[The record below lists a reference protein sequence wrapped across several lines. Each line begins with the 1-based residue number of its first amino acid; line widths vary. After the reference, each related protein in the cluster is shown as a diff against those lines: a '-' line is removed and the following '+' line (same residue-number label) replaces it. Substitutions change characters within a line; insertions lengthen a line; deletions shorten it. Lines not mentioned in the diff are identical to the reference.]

1 MDTTSHTLSTLFEQ
15 LGLPGDGNSIS
26 SFIKQHRPLDPAV
39 PLAEA
44 PWWSEGQ
51 AAFIQEAIEE
61 DADWAERVDELDA
74 LLRHTEAESAAETT
88 QR

>member
-1 MDTTSHTLSTLFEQ
+1 MDTTPHTLSTLFEQ
-15 LGLPGDGNSIS
+15 LGLASDGDSIRN
-26 SFIKQHRPLDPAV
+26 FIKQHRPLDSAV
-39 PLAEA
+39 PLVEA

-51 AAFIQEAIEE
+51 AAFIQEAIDE

-74 LLRHTEAESAAETT
+74 LLRHTEEEAAAEAG

>member
-1 MDTTSHTLSTLFEQ
+1 MDTTPHTLSTLFEQ
-15 LGLPGDGNSIS
+15 LGLPADGDSVC
-26 SFIKQHRPLDPAV
+26 SFIQQHRPLDPAV
-39 PLAEA
+39 PLVEA
-44 PWWSEGQ
+44 PWWSDGQ

-74 LLRHTEAESAAETT
+74 LLRHTEEESVAETG

>member
-1 MDTTSHTLSTLFEQ
+1 MDTTAHTLSTLFEQ
-15 LGLPGDGNSIS
+15 LGLPADGESIR
-26 SFIKQHRPLDPAV
+26 SFIQQHRPLDPAV

-51 AAFIQEAIEE
+51 VAFIQEAIEE
-61 DADWAERVDELDA
+61 DADWAECVDELDA
-74 LLRHTEAESAAETT
+74 LLRHTEEEAAAETN